1 MRLDLGLDTQISG
14 KFLIELESYL
24 NQIQFG
30 KGVISIGAFIL
41 GLLMQKI
48 LAKSLS
54 TMNSHSVSAPR
65 AYSQFT

>member
-1 MRLDLGLDTQISG
+1 MRLDLGLDTHISG

-41 GLLMQKI
+41 GLCKI

-54 TMNSHSVSAPR
+54 TMNSHSVSTPK